1 MKGKGV
7 TQPNV
12 IRPQKAG
19 EYEIV
24 SGTRLPESQ
33 RVCQVYGYVCNLVNN
48 TDITQMVKKNTKR
61 REENFPEYEINGPLN
76 NVPAL
81 STRPPKKELD
91 KVLDV

>member
-24 SGTRLPESQ
+24 SGTRPPESQ
-33 RVCQVYGYVCNLVNN
+33 RACQICRYVCNLVNN
-48 TDITQMVKKNTKR
+48 IDITQMVKDDANQ

-91 KVLDV
+91 KALDV

>member
-1 MKGKGV
+1 M
-7 TQPNV
+7 
-12 IRPQKAG
+12 
-19 EYEIV
+19 
-24 SGTRLPESQ
+24 
-33 RVCQVYGYVCNLVNN
+33 NN
-48 TDITQMVKKNTKR
+48 TDITQMVKNNTKR